1 MGLATQAT
9 AAMWKF
15 AVVVLTM
22 LLTAPAAHAVT
33 PSASFTYSPPA
44 PLTNE
49 TVTFTST
56 STGPVTSQS
65 WDLNGDRACGDA
77 IGPTAQRSFAAAG
90 TYSVTLCVSGGTG
103 SSTATDTIVVGNRAP
118 VAAFTYAPT
127 APQNGE
133 TVVLTSFSADP
144 DGPLTSQAWDLDG
157 DGAFDDGQGS
167 TATVSFAAAGDYPV
181 KLLVT
186 DRDGAASL
194 AVRAIEVHAPV
205 AQFITPF
212 PVVRVVG
219 DVRERGTRIKVIVVR
234 VPSGSRVTIR
244 CRGRGC
250 PRSAKRTGG
259 ARIARTLHVR
269 RFAHRILR
277 PRAVLTISITKPG
290 TIGKYTRLRI
300 RRGRPPSRIDRCL
313 LPGGSR
319 PVRCPV

>member
-1 MGLATQAT
+1 
-9 AAMWKF
+9 MWKF

-22 LLTAPAAHAVT
+22 FIAAPAAHAVT
-33 PSASFTYSPPA
+33 PSASFTYSPA
-44 PLTNE
+44 SPLTNE

-65 WDLNGDRACGDA
+65 WDLNGDRVCNDA
-77 IGPTAQRSFAAAG
+77 TGATAQRSFPAAG

-103 SSTATDTIVVGNRAP
+103 SSTATDAIVVGNRAP
-118 VAAFTYAPT
+118 VAAFTYAPA
-127 APQNGE
+127 APQSGE

-167 TATVSFAAAGDYPV
+167 TASVSFAAAGDYPV

-194 AVRAIEVHAPV
+194 AVRAIQVHAPV

-219 DVRERGTRIKVIVVR
+219 DVRRRGTRIKEIIVR
-234 VPSGSRVTIR
+234 VPTGSRVRIR
-244 CRGRGC
+244 CRGGGC
-250 PRSAKRTGG
+250 PRPSARRTGG
-259 ARIARTLHVR
+259 ARMARTLHVR
-269 RFAHRILR
+269 RFAHRLLR
-277 PRAVLTISITKPG
+277 PRTVLTISVTKPG

-313 LPGGSR
+313 LPGGKR